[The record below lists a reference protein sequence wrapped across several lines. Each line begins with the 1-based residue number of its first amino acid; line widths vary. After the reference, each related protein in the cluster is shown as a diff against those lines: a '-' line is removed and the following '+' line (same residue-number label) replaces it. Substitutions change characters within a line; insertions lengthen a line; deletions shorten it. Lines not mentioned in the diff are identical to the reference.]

1 VLLGLAMM
9 MIYCAASGSE
19 DLGHQMF
26 HVVCSSMMMM
36 LVLGFIHHGLSRKGK
51 AVFSVVSVGFANLT
65 GGYGNFR
72 GPHSFRTKSFR
83 STPAPKTPRNQANS
97 NGMDTTKLAA
107 LLAAGAYDLPQ
118 DVIGSP
124 GAAESEATE
133 PVALEAMDPAD
144 ADLATCADDERSD
157 RPGAA
162 ESQAKEHAGF
172 APVDRTHADLDK
184 CGVSTVDV
192 GVCTSSY
199 AVEAAAA
206 YTEDPLG
213 VLGGLIEASFSA
225 AKGLGEAGGE
235 VHVAAVAVSMAA
247 VMTESRPLGDLAV
260 GLPGLEPKAVVRVG
274 ASSVKTMVLTNML
287 GAASAQGG
295 LLFNKVVR

>member
-1 VLLGLAMM
+1 
-9 MIYCAASGSE
+9 
-19 DLGHQMF
+19 
-26 HVVCSSMMMM
+26 
-36 LVLGFIHHGLSRKGK
+36 
-51 AVFSVVSVGFANLT
+51 
-65 GGYGNFR
+65 
-72 GPHSFRTKSFR
+72 
-83 STPAPKTPRNQANS
+83 
-97 NGMDTTKLAA
+97 MDTTKLAA

-184 CGVSTVDV
+184 CGASTVDV
-192 GVCTSSY
+192 GVYTSSY
-199 AVEAAAA
+199 AVEAAA

-225 AKGLGEAGGE
+225 AKGLGGAGGE

-274 ASSVKTMVLTNML
+274 ASSVKAMVLANML